1 MKEIETVVA
10 QQKMSVE
17 GVVSRLS
24 VPALA
29 AGFIG
34 AVAYFAGF
42 WPLGILG
49 VGLCA
54 LMAKKWFL
62 DIPHYMIL
70 EHLNKHYYDALG
82 RFPDVRSVMPY
93 ELILYPALND
103 KERKE
108 PLKKALSK
116 VTPRALSNAVLF
128 GQTLTL
134 PIHQADIG
142 NLGGKLQFNIVLK
155 GKQCT
160 VTSVRKVSNMEL
172 WEQARTAALKV
183 R

>member
-1 MKEIETVVA
+1 MKEIETVVS

-17 GVVSRLS
+17 GVISRLS
-24 VPALA
+24 VPAIV
-29 AGFIG
+29 AGFV
-34 AVAYFAGF
+34 ATLAYFTGF

-54 LMAKKWFL
+54 LMADKWFL
-62 DIPHYMIL
+62 GIPRYMLL
-70 EHLNKHYYDALG
+70 EHLNKHYYDALD
-82 RFPDVRSVMPY
+82 RVPDVRSVIPY
-93 ELILYPALND
+93 ELILYPSLND
-103 KERKE
+103 RERKE
-108 PLKKALSK
+108 PIRKALSQVK
-116 VTPRALSNAVLF
+116 PRALSNAVLF
-128 GQTLTL
+128 RQPLTL
-134 PIHQADIG
+134 PIHQTDIG
-142 NLGGKLQFNIVLK
+142 NSGGKLQFNIVLK